1 MAFQSIWYDT
11 GLPNNMIDDVI
22 KEFEHCIDIHNS
34 KITNGLDTELK
45 EKTRKSKNGWITT
58 NHWISGYIWYFVN
71 KANNENFRYDLR
83 NIDNENIQYTVYD
96 PGEYYKWHSDTSVVL
111 NYYPQSIGSSVLNG
125 DFVRD
130 QSVCDKE
137 LSRKLS
143 FSLQLSDEDDYE
155 GGELQFM
162 DDDDQLY
169 TAPKKKGTIIIFD
182 SRVKHRVRKI
192 KNGTRKS
199 LVGWVVGPRWK

>member
-1 MAFQSIWYDT
+1 
-11 GLPNNMIDDVI
+11 
-22 KEFEHCIDIHNS
+22 
-34 KITNGLDTELK
+34 
-45 EKTRKSKNGWITT
+45 
-58 NHWISGYIWYFVN
+58 
-71 KANNENFRYDLR
+71 
-83 NIDNENIQYTVYD
+83 
-96 PGEYYKWHSDTSVVL
+96 
-111 NYYPQSIGSSVLNG
+111 
-125 DFVRD
+125 
-130 QSVCDKE
+130 
-137 LSRKLS
+137 
-143 FSLQLSDEDDYE
+143 LQLSDEDDYE

>member
-34 KITNGLDTELK
+34 KITNGLDPELK